1 MEEQIVEWKRSSEG
15 EESLLMGNLLDN
27 AGEGGSDWWAFI
39 ISRMGTEDKQAAYLS
54 RLRDAVEKIYQDMEA
69 SQKSYRLSDIHRI
82 VLTVRACGGDPT
94 NFGTDPEG
102 NPIDLVRDSVCEQ
115 PLGRPGQPGDQRLYL
130 GFDRRGQRELRG
142 TGRRGMDP

>member
-1 MEEQIVEWKRSSEG
+1 MKKLKACVLSILLSLAAIWQAVPVMAAGNGAEEIRAMEEQIVEWKRSSEG

-69 SQKSYRLSDIHRI
+69 SQ
-82 VLTVRACGGDPT
+82 
-94 NFGTDPEG
+94 
-102 NPIDLVRDSVCEQ
+102 
-115 PLGRPGQPGDQRLYL
+115 
-130 GFDRRGQRELRG
+130 
-142 TGRRGMDP
+142 